1 MAFSKLHTLK
11 VHRLDHYG
19 VTPYSCDKCEMKFS
33 TKSKLFVHK
42 AGKTVFFDETVLL
55 MFYYI
60 GNFKNFILLFKVV
73 RILSEALEKL
83 LN

>member
-1 MAFSKLHTLK
+1 
-11 VHRLDHYG
+11 
-19 VTPYSCDKCEMKFS
+19 MKFS

-42 AGKTVFFDETVLL
+42 AGKTIFFDETVLL